1 MFTKVD
7 MHRIERVVCDNP
19 LVTCSFV
26 MSVADDNGK
35 LNNVSRFEFH
45 NYNTGQVLRIIGGK
59 KKDLVKDLKTMLE
72 NRNTNQ
78 QVGDTNKRLL
88 INALGERKT
97 EISYSFRGY
106 RHVLTHG
113 TTEYV
118 TTEHLKRLIAIL
130 DWYMEMRLPWIH
142 DGFFDNRVKVS
153 PDQTAEDLTVRIIR
167 KKDSKNPPMAIAL
180 ENDINNGQRTVRFL
194 NGMSSLV
201 LVDYTAGLKDT
212 TIKKVLEKISNT
224 LLHVLNYDQKCHNID
239 LFHHSDDI
247 SPEILTYKGY
257 VALSQDAKHRR
268 VVINFDQNIMC
279 SKAHWVHERFFTK
292 AVQEA
297 LSDIIAVY

>member
-26 MSVADDNGK
+26 LSVADDNGK
-35 LNNVSRFEFH
+35 LSNVSRFEFH
-45 NYNTGQVLRIIGGK
+45 NYNTGQILKIIGGK

-72 NRNTNQ
+72 NRDTNQ
-78 QVGDTNKRLL
+78 HVGDAHKRLI

-97 EISYSFRGY
+97 EISYLHRGH

-118 TTEHLKRLIAIL
+118 TTEHLKRLVRIL
-130 DWYMEMRLPWIH
+130 DWYMEIRLPWVR
-142 DGFFDNRVKVS
+142 DGFFDTRVKVS
-153 PDQTAEDLTVRIIR
+153 PDQTAEDITVRIIR
-167 KKDSKNPPMAIAL
+167 MKDSKNPPMVIAL
-180 ENDINNGQRTVRFL
+180 ENDINTGQRTVRFL
-194 NGMSSLV
+194 NGISSLV
-201 LVDYTAGLKDT
+201 LVDYTAGQKET

-239 LFHHSDDI
+239 LFHQSDDI

-279 SKAHWVHERFFTK
+279 SKAHWVHERFYTK